1 MIGLDTN
8 VLVRFLAQDDVK
20 QAAAATRLIEKE
32 LTVSRQGFISLVVL
46 SELCWVLSSI
56 YSATAEELVT
66 TVQDLL
72 NTPQFQVER
81 REAVQTAIAKLKT
94 SSTRKAG
101 FVDALIAAIA
111 ESAGCAETVTF
122 DKGAVRAAGM
132 TLLV

>member
-1 MIGLDTN
+1 MTGLDTK

-20 QAAAATRLIEKE
+20 QAAVATRLIEKE
-32 LTVSRQGFISLVVL
+32 LTASRPGFISLVVL
-46 SELCWVLSSI
+46 SELCWVLNSI
-56 YSATAEELVT
+56 YSATAEELLA

-81 REAVQTAIAKLKT
+81 REAVQAAIARLQA
-94 SSTRKAG
+94 SATRKAG

-111 ESAGCAETVTF
+111 QDAGCTEAVTF

>member
-8 VLVRFLAQDDVK
+8 VLVRFLAQDHVK

-32 LTVSRQGFISLVVL
+32 LTASKQGFISLVVL

-56 YSATAEELVT
+56 YSATSEELIT
-66 TVQDLL
+66 TLQDLL

-81 REAVQTAIAKLKT
+81 REAVQAAVARLKT
-94 SSTRKAG
+94 TSTRKTG

-111 ESAGCAETVTF
+111 QDAGCAETLTF
-122 DKGAVRAAGM
+122 DKAAVRAAGM

>member
-8 VLVRFLAQDDVK
+8 VLVRFLAQDDAK
-20 QAAAATRLIEKE
+20 QAAVATRLIETD
-32 LTVSRQGFISLVVL
+32 LSASRQGFISLVVL

-56 YSATAEELVT
+56 YSATAEELIT

-81 REAVQTAIAKLKT
+81 REAVQAAIARLKI
-94 SSTRKAG
+94 SPTRKAG

-111 ESAGCAETVTF
+111 QGAGCAETVTF